1 MHIYMFE
8 QLPNWWEV
16 SVQGLLDITY
26 QCDYIYLCIHILE
39 PFLEGCHVRVQGL
52 VAAIIYKCKHMYIC
66 ICMYVLEQLR
76 EGCRVSVQG
85 LVAAAKYNGMLGN
98 ITGRCVYM
106 STHIHMHTHTHTHT
120 WIHIRAHTRTHAY
133 VFMCVSFIMLGKITN

>member
-1 MHIYMFE
+1 
-8 QLPNWWEV
+8 
-16 SVQGLLDITY
+16 
-26 QCDYIYLCIHILE
+26 
-39 PFLEGCHVRVQGL
+39 VRVQGL

-120 WIHIRAHTRTHAY
+120 
-133 VFMCVSFIMLGKITN
+133 